1 MNIEG
6 TYTLQASAQ
15 EVWRCLTDQEVLHA
29 TIPGL
34 QDISAVDAHT
44 YDVTLTTNTRPFAG
58 SHHGVMI
65 LSEQQY
71 PYHYRLTFTSD
82 GESNLSGVGSIH
94 LHERGHQ
101 TIVAYKGTLTT
112 NKVSARLSSSL
123 IKGAIKLFIQ
133 QYFQDLAEYIRTHKS
148 PITTKLDALDDTGMP
163 STSDVFVLSPYSD
176 KQDHAPL
183 PDTLAARFVQLL
195 RLGKKDPQ
203 EQVRWEQRIRRTS
216 TITGFLF
223 LIWVGT
229 RIPRRRTRKQP
240 LD

>member
-6 TYTLQASAQ
+6 TYTLQASAR
-15 EVWRCLTDQEVLHA
+15 EVWRCLTDQEVLHD

-34 QDISAVDAHT
+34 QDISAVDTHT

-94 LHERGHQ
+94 LHERGRQ

-112 NKVSARLSSSL
+112 NKVSARISSSL

-133 QYFQDLAEYIRTHKS
+133 QYFQGLAEYVRTHTS
-148 PITTKLDALDDTGMP
+148 VITAKLEALEDAGMTSTADDII
-163 STSDVFVLSPYSD
+163 LSAYSD
-176 KQDHAPL
+176 KQEQETL

-195 RLGKKDPQ
+195 RLGKKDPH
-203 EQVRWEQRIRRTS
+203 EQLRWEQRIRRTS
-216 TITGFLF
+216 TITGFLI

-229 RIPRRRTRKQP
+229 RIPRRRTNK
-240 LD
+240 